1 MIFKRLR
8 LLMLNGKKLFL
19 VYPFSI
25 KPLFPAQEYAVPMRQ
40 SFAGFPGSLLV
51 FDQQF
56 SLEFKQS
63 RPQAGSLRA
72 PDPQ

>member
-1 MIFKRLR
+1 MVFKHLG
-8 LLMLNGKKLFL
+8 LLMLIGKKLFL

-25 KPLFPAQEYAVPMRQ
+25 KPLFPAQAYTGPMRQ
-40 SFAGFPGSLLV
+40 SFARFPGSLLV
-51 FDQQF
+51 CDQQF

-63 RPQAGSLRA
+63 SPQAGSLRC

>member
-1 MIFKRLR
+1 MVFKHLG

-25 KPLFPAQEYAVPMRQ
+25 KPLFPAQADAMPVKQ
-40 SFAGFPGSLLV
+40 SFDGFPGSLLV
-51 FDQQF
+51 CDQKF

-63 RPQAGSLRA
+63 RPQAL
-72 PDPQ
+72 

>member
-1 MIFKRLR
+1 MVCKHLG

-19 VYPFSI
+19 VYPLSI
-25 KPLFPAQEYAVPMRQ
+25 KPLFLAQAYTVPVRQ

-51 FDQQF
+51 CDQQF

-63 RPQAGSLRA
+63 RPEAGSLRG